1 MLIDEGFKTKYL
13 NYKPKEIVPFLKKL
27 TPKDKKEVVALLKRH
42 TNRKG
47 GRNTI
52 SVWAALVDCKA
63 GNEYKRRRSGYYSI
77 PADVVDPLFEM
88 YVPVWMGK
96 FGNHKDV
103 PENTY
108 FLDYLF
114 NSYQG
119 VYHNNLVRILYRA
132 PYFSHHVFA
141 KKYENTFFN
150 IDCQF
155 DMKYV
160 DVWMKTN
167 IPFQPVHYLF
177 LFLRLFNKYKTL
189 CGTAFEVIISK
200 VVSYDLKIQTLE
212 TIIDKKISFQWTPVK
227 RCTDRLWNLID
238 LIFNNNLGFKK
249 RLMPILSAVEK
260 SVFNLKR
267 LLEPDHELLNQNQS
281 KPDKTVLGLFIEWK
295 KENNLKTILS
305 N

>member
-1 MLIDEGFKTKYL
+1 MLIDGGFMAKYL
-13 NYKPKEIVPFLKKL
+13 NYKTKEIVPFLKKL
-27 TPKDKKEVVALLKRH
+27 TPKDKKEVVALLKKQ

-63 GNEYKRRRSGYYSI
+63 GNEYKRQRSGYCSI
-77 PADVVDPLFEM
+77 PADVVDPILEM
-88 YVPVWMGK
+88 YVPVWIGK
-96 FGNHKDV
+96 FGSHKDV

-114 NSYQG
+114 NFYQG
-119 VYHNNLVRILYRA
+119 VYQNNLVRILYSE
-132 PYFSHHVFA
+132 PYFLDLFFV
-141 KKYENTFFN
+141 KKHENTFFN
-150 IDCQF
+150 ADFQYDI
-155 DMKYV
+155 KYI
-160 DVWMKTN
+160 DVWMKMN
-167 IPFQPVHYLF
+167 IPFQSAHYLF
-177 LFLRLFNKYKTL
+177 LFSRLFNKYKTL
-189 CGTAFEVIISK
+189 CGTAFEVIINK
-200 VVSYDLKIQTLE
+200 VVSYDLKIQNLE
-212 TIIDKKISFQWTPVK
+212 TIIDKKISFQWTFVK
-227 RCTDRLWNLID
+227 NIDGLWNLIN
-238 LIFNNNLGFKK
+238 LIVSSNPGFKK

-281 KPDKTVLGLFIEWK
+281 KQDKTVLGLLIEWK